1 MPPPTDFLE
10 RIEVLDRRAFGKI
23 VFEWA
28 NGDRDTPKTLE
39 EAEAQLTGIVKFPLP
54 DYIGG
59 IMFVHSHKEVWTVK
73 LPPPEMLA
81 DRAATIE
88 AGLEYDVPQEYRDH
102 TGGSQSNLDPMELF
116 EFRVGD
122 YTCSLCG

>member
-1 MPPPTDFLE
+1 MPDDFIE
-10 RIEVLDRRAFGKI
+10 RINILDRKAFGKR

-28 NGDRDTPKTLE
+28 NGDRMPPTSLE
-39 EAEAQLTGIVKFPLP
+39 EAEAQLAGIIEFPLP

-59 IMFVHSHKEVWTVK
+59 IVVIPTHKNVWTIK

-81 DRAATIE
+81 DRMERID
-88 AGLEYDVPQEYRDH
+88 AGQGYDIPQEYRDH
-102 TGGSQSNLDPMELF
+102 TGGNESNMDDKELF

-122 YTCSLCG
+122 YTCSLCA